1 MPDSVSDTR
10 LLRAIDAFERING
23 LDTRRQRFQGHDRP
37 RELVFSERVSH
48 WLLRL
53 APDASETV
61 RLAAAGHTLRRW
73 EIPRDHY
80 PHDTAG
86 YHAWRDAT
94 AAHSAEVTEALL
106 RPIGYSDEL
115 IQRVGRLVRREDF
128 PRDPDAQLL
137 EDADCLAFLELK
149 LADYLHQ
156 WDEDTLTRILH
167 GTWSK
172 MSEQAR
178 ALAQLA
184 LLDPRIKH
192 LLERLA

>member
-61 RLAAAGHTLRRW
+61 GLAAAGHTLRRW

>member
-1 MPDSVSDTR
+1 MSDPASDTH
-10 LLRAIDAFERING
+10 LLRAIDSFERVNG
-23 LDTRRQRFQGHDRP
+23 LDPRRQRFQGLDRP

-53 APDASETV
+53 APGASETV
-61 RLAAAGHTLRRW
+61 RLAAAGHTLLRW

-94 AAHSAEVTEALL
+94 AAHSARATEALL
-106 RPIGYSDEL
+106 RSVGYSDEL

-128 PRDPDAQLL
+128 PHDPDAQLL

-156 WDEDTLTRILH
+156 WDEETLARILH
-167 GTWSK
+167 GTWTK

-178 ALAQLA
+178 ALAKPA
-184 LLDPRIKH
+184 LLDPRVKH
-192 LLERLA
+192 LLERLP